1 MYLLFFGR
9 LHPLVLHFPIVL
21 IILCLAFELSRRYNL
36 IKISHGVMLIILIAA
51 AVTTLLSVGAGFFL
65 FASGDYAGKLMEQ
78 HYWAGVLTGFAIFT
92 TAGLFLI
99 FWSVGRLYGTYL
111 TALIISNIA
120 IALTSHLGGSITHG
134 QDYLTEHLTLMT
146 NSSNRNEPKSEAE
159 MLVYDDL
166 IAPIFE
172 AKCLSCH
179 NAQKAKGNFLM
190 TSYENLTKPG
200 DSNLPTITPTS
211 PDKSELFKRVVLPE
225 DHDDHMPP
233 AGKSPLTHDEIS
245 LLKYWIESGAAPQM
259 HLSEAK
265 KVDTVRV
272 LVESL
277 LPELSRYKRKAEMAA
292 LKRTTL
298 ERELAE
304 IANALSISISKDS
317 TGDDDHYTI
326 AMKFPP
332 APLTNDQFK
341 VLHPYTDVFSKAS
354 LVSSGIDDA
363 GLYYVSQMINLE
375 KLFLQ
380 KTKLDGSGIIYL
392 QNLHKLR
399 ILNLSFTNV
408 DDKSAID
415 LLKIVNL
422 EEVYLYRTNTSKQ
435 VVEALQK
442 NKPGLKIYLQEGPY
456 F

>member
-1 MYLLFFGR
+1 
-9 LHPLVLHFPIVL
+9 
-21 IILCLAFELSRRYNL
+21 
-36 IKISHGVMLIILIAA
+36 
-51 AVTTLLSVGAGFFL
+51 
-65 FASGDYAGKLMEQ
+65 
-78 HYWAGVLTGFAIFT
+78 
-92 TAGLFLI
+92 
-99 FWSVGRLYGTYL
+99 
-111 TALIISNIA
+111 
-120 IALTSHLGGSITHG
+120 
-134 QDYLTEHLTLMT
+134 
-146 NSSNRNEPKSEAE
+146 
-159 MLVYDDL
+159 
-166 IAPIFE
+166 
-172 AKCLSCH
+172 
-179 NAQKAKGNFLM
+179 
-190 TSYENLTKPG
+190 
-200 DSNLPTITPTS
+200 
-211 PDKSELFKRVVLPE
+211 
-225 DHDDHMPP
+225 
-233 AGKSPLTHDEIS
+233 
-245 LLKYWIESGAAPQM
+245 
-259 HLSEAK
+259 
-265 KVDTVRV
+265 
-272 LVESL
+272 
-277 LPELSRYKRKAEMAA
+277 MAA

-415 LLKIVNL
+415 LLKIPNL